1 MTRPFVNLEDLVLFA
16 HAQGE
21 KFAGKGARIG
31 SALGAKKLGYG
42 LTELP
47 PGKAAWPFHAHHS
60 IEEMF
65 LVLAGEG
72 TLRWGEARHPIR
84 AGDCICAPAGGPAHQ
99 IVNTSDAPLRFLSV
113 SSIAP
118 TDVVDFPDS
127 GKIMI
132 NVGSGAAAVPR
143 MHVFKGGTEVDY
155 WDGE

>member
-1 MTRPFVNLEDLVLFA
+1 MSRPFVNLDDLRLFA
-16 HAQGE
+16 HAHGE

-31 SALGAKKLGYG
+31 SALGARRLGYG

-47 PGKAAWPFHAHHS
+47 PGKAAWPFHTHHS
-60 IEEMF
+60 VEEMF

-72 TLRWGEARHPIR
+72 SLRWGDETHAIR
-84 AGDCICAPAGGPAHQ
+84 DGDCICAPAGGPAHQ
-99 IVNTSDAPLRFLSV
+99 IINTSDAPLRFLSV

-127 GKIMI
+127 GKVMV
-132 NVGSGAAAVPR
+132 NVGDGTSSVPR
-143 MHVFKGGTEVDY
+143 MHVFRRGEEVDY